1 MDVCYELSNNIKNNF
16 GVILLK
22 CQQDQEYLEILDGFV
37 SNKLELIICNYYQKI
52 KKRKERDIKIL
63 KMVNELYSEFHNIY
77 YNQYIDCFYLLD
89 DYKFKYLSFDSLTH
103 EINRIIKNGDLLY
116 FKSRIKNELKKKYPP
131 RE

>member
-1 MDVCYELSNNIKNNF
+1 MDVCYELSDNIKNNF
-16 GVILLK
+16 GVILLR

-77 YNQYIDCFYLLD
+77 YNQYIDCFYLLE

-103 EINRIIKNGDLLY
+103 E
-116 FKSRIKNELKKKYPP
+116 
-131 RE
+131 